1 MVVRAYAVP
10 QVFGRAAKY
19 SLFDPSKEMVFITM
33 NKEEKEAGKAA
44 VDVLG
49 NQIGKT
55 GGSWIMQVRP
65 VFTRHNSCLLAL
77 VGLITEVTSA
87 TSPIGGANIG

>member
-1 MVVRAYAVP
+1 MCPHVP
-10 QVFGRAAKY
+10 C

-55 GGSWIMQVRP
+55 GGSWVMQVRRMCRTWYQWLDLHTVHGTLP
-65 VFTRHNSCLLAL
+65 
-77 VGLITEVTSA
+77 GL
-87 TSPIGGANIG
+87 GGLRRIV